1 MNSLVDKLK
10 KISPQWWGAIAGATA
25 AGATVLDSNRL
36 LGGLVAGGAMLAFAV
51 KQSAPCCAECAQ
63 SSSGVAQSSLS
74 ENRTVTPARMLTASG
89 SMCAT
94 DAGCGG
100 LDELN

>member
-25 AGATVLDSNRL
+25 A
-36 LGGLVAGGAMLAFAV
+36 GAMLAFAV